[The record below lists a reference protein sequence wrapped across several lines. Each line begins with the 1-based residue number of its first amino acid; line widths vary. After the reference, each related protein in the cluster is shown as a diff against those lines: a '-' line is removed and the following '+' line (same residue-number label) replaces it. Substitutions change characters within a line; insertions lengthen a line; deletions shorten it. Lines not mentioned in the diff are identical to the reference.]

1 MSSYITKPTQGKAFV
16 NNIRSVAAKNK
27 DMVDSEQLEE
37 LKEAF
42 QLFDTNHSGNIDSR
56 EFKAAMRALGFPIK
70 KVDVIRYFKE
80 IPKDISESLTF
91 EEFIRIVAPIMP
103 KRDSKDEIYKVFAL
117 FDEDKTGKVSFKN
130 LKKIA
135 AEVGENLT
143 DEEIK
148 EMISEA
154 DRSTHKEGLID
165 FEDFFRVM
173 KKNCDDPL
181 GEFDSDEDDEGI
193 YKIKNNK
200 MVIADTGLQ
209 Q

>member
-1 MSSYITKPTQGKAFV
+1 M
-16 NNIRSVAAKNK
+16 AAKNK
-27 DMVDSEQLEE
+27 DIVDSEQLEE

-91 EEFIRIVAPIMP
+91 DEFIRIVAPIMP
-103 KRDSKDEIYKVFAL
+103 KRDSKEEIYKVFAL
-117 FDEDKTGKVSFKN
+117 FDEDKTGKISFKN
-130 LKKIA
+130 LRKIA
-135 AEVGENLT
+135 AEVGENLS

-148 EMISEA
+148 EMIGEA

-165 FEDFFRVM
+165 FEDFYRVM

-181 GEFDSDEDDEGI
+181 GEFDSDEDDEGV

-200 MVIADTGLQ
+200 MIIADKGLENS
-209 Q
+209 